1 MILSLF
7 GSPCSTE
14 KDKERGGGGAFKKF
28 CRFRPSPP
36 SRLSGSRKAT
46 EEDVSLKVMPPP
58 PLKWGTA
65 GNCKK
70 KKLAIL
76 SRASSVN
83 ARHLFRELD
92 IILLLGSRVLSS
104 SAAVASATEKK
115 VCRVTERRKEE
126 WKDNGTLEVLVVVR
140 LCLFPWFPPS
150 LQLYSRLHKAIKNI
164 SGIGFGGFFCV
175 VTLLTMRGC
184 IHSSVSRN

>member
-58 PLKWGTA
+58 PLKWGKGTA
-65 GNCKK
+65 KK

-76 SRASSVN
+76 GPASSVN
-83 ARHLFRELD
+83 ARHLFKELD

-126 WKDNGTLEVLVVVR
+126 WKDNGTLEVLVVYSAA
-140 LCLFPWFPPS
+140 LFVPLVPALSPTVFTIAQSHQEYLRNRFWWFF
-150 LQLYSRLHKAIKNI
+150 LRCHAADYARLH
-164 SGIGFGGFFCV
+164 SFFC
-175 VTLLTMRGC
+175 
-184 IHSSVSRN
+184 I

>member
-1 MILSLF
+1 M
-7 GSPCSTE
+7 GE
-14 KDKERGGGGAFKKF
+14 
-28 CRFRPSPP
+28 
-36 SRLSGSRKAT
+36 
-46 EEDVSLKVMPPP
+46 
-58 PLKWGTA
+58 

-76 SRASSVN
+76 GPASSVN
-83 ARHLFRELD
+83 ARHLFKELD

-164 SGIGFGGFFCV
+164 SGIGLGWFFCV
-175 VTLLTMRGC
+175 VKLLTMRGC
-184 IHSSVSRN
+184 IHSSASRN